1 MASQIALEE
10 LYSHPLVAELVR
22 ENKTLKERAELSEK
36 PEIEDLNNISL
47 PYTIRNHLLIDEG
60 THNGI
65 MYKAQIL
72 RLAVSQHKDLSIF
85 LDHHENDKGGTTQ
98 TWVGEIKNPI
108 WSDDKTGITGDVDIV
123 DPKTAMAIAYG
134 AQWGLSA
141 TVDVDQQANLD
152 GGPDLAMS
160 PMFKSYSLVLD
171 PAVKGTMLNENLNL
185 EGNKKDEEEMPE
197 GSLKDEL
204 KPAMDT
210 LEDAIKRA
218 TAKRDNDILV
228 SLRQTKAILTKLAGS
243 TYPYPGKGKT
253 MEEEEIGERLGRMEQ
268 AILELKPKKEEV
280 DEKGEA
286 LKTLEAENAKMKE
299 QLGQIGLERVKAF
312 STIILE
318 KELGLGLIEDGNKEV
333 RRTELEAMDEKTL
346 KAIDQNVDKTIK
358 LLEASEKKDEERL
371 EGEPKEGEKKK
382 RETLSHKKDDVDHD
396 RKLLELMIKEQGTGK
411 MELGGY

>member
-1 MASQIALEE
+1 MGSQITLED
-10 LYSHPLVAELVR
+10 LYSQPLVAELVR
-22 ENKTLKERAELSEK
+22 ENKTLKDRAELSEK

-47 PYTIRNHLLIDEG
+47 PYTIKNHLLIDEG
-60 THNGI
+60 THNGLV
-65 MYKAQIL
+65 YKAQIL
-72 RLAVSQHKDLSIF
+72 RLAVRQHKDLSIF

-108 WSDDKTGITGDVDIV
+108 WSDDKMGIVGDVDIV
-123 DPKTAMAIAYG
+123 DPKSAMAIAYG

-152 GGPDLAMS
+152 GGSDLAMD

-171 PAVKGTMLNENLNL
+171 PAVRGTMLNANLNL
-185 EGNKKDEEEMPE
+185 ELEEEEKGKMPE

-210 LEDAIKRA
+210 LDDAIKRA

-243 TYPYPGKGKT
+243 TYPYPVKEKK
-253 MEEEEIGERLGRMEQ
+253 MEENEIGEKLEQMAQ
-268 AILELKPKKEEV
+268 AISALAPKEERLEE
-280 DEKGEA
+280 EKSEVV
-286 LKTLEAENAKMKE
+286 KTLEAENVKMKE
-299 QLGQIGLERVKAF
+299 QLAQIELEKIKSF

-318 KELGLGLIEDGNKEV
+318 KELELGLIEDGGKEV
-333 RRTELEAMDEKTL
+333 RRTELETMDQGMLEAVNGNLDKTVEILEKQELEAKDEK
-346 KAIDQNVDKTIK
+346 AN
-358 LLEASEKKDEERL
+358 
-371 EGEPKEGEKKK
+371 EPKGET
-382 RETLSHKKDDVDHD
+382 RETLSQKKKEDSVDHD
-396 RKLLELMIKEQGTGK
+396 RKLLELMVTQQGEGK